1 LEKAWLILPG
11 LLLLIGG
18 GEWLVRGASRLA
30 SLLGVPP
37 VVIGLSVVAFGT
49 SAPELAVSVLSAYR
63 GQPDIAVGNVVGS
76 NIVNILL
83 ILGLSAVV
91 APLAVSARLIIR
103 EVPMMIGTALLFFAL
118 AYDGKLTRL
127 DGALLVLIFAAY
139 LTWMARTARSETTL
153 LEAALEESGA
163 IPRNGWTYLKLAGLM
178 IAGLAGLVLGSE
190 WLIQGAVA
198 AARALGVSELVIG
211 LTIVAIGTSLP
222 ELATSVIASLR
233 GERDISVGNVVGSNI
248 FNILSVLGFSS
259 LVAPDGMAV
268 APAVLRFD
276 AVVMIGVS
284 LACLPVFFNGF
295 QIKRWEGAL
304 FVGYYV
310 AYTVYLILYSSHHD
324 ALDEYTLAMGYFVL
338 PLTGIALALPLIFAW
353 NRQYLQPRR
362 LRRKELQEQTRA
374 RTE

>member
-1 LEKAWLILPG
+1 MILPG

-37 VVIGLSVVAFGT
+37 VVIGLSVVAFST
-49 SAPELAVSVLSAYR
+49 SAPELAVSILSAYR

-91 APLAVSARLIIR
+91 APLAVSARLIK

-127 DGALLVLIFAAY
+127 DGVILVGIFAAY
-139 LTWMARTARSETTL
+139 LAWMARTARSETL
-153 LEAALEESGA
+153 LETELDEASVL
-163 IPRNGWTYLKLAGLM
+163 PRTGWTYLKLVALVVVGLT
-178 IAGLAGLVLGSE
+178 GLALGSE

-233 GERDISVGNVVGSNI
+233 GERDISVGKVVGSNI

-259 LVAPDGMAV
+259 LVAPDGMTV

-338 PLTGIALALPLIFAW
+338 PLTGIALVLPFAW
-353 NRQYLQPRR
+353 NRQYRKPRR

>member
-1 LEKAWLILPG
+1 MILPG

-49 SAPELAVSVLSAYR
+49 SAPELAVSILSAYR

-91 APLAVSARLIIR
+91 APLAVSARLIK

-127 DGALLVLIFAAY
+127 DGVILVGIFAAY
-139 LTWMARTARSETTL
+139 LAWMARTARSETL
-153 LEAALEESGA
+153 LETELDEASVL
-163 IPRNGWTYLKLAGLM
+163 PRRGWTYLKLVALVVVGLT
-178 IAGLAGLVLGSE
+178 GLALGSE

-276 AVVMIGVS
+276 ALVMIGVS
-284 LACLPVFFNGF
+284 LACLPVFFNDF

-304 FVGYYV
+304 FVGYYI

-338 PLTGIALALPLIFAW
+338 PLTGIALVLPLIFAW
-353 NRQYLQPRR
+353 SRQYLKPRR

>member
-1 LEKAWLILPG
+1 MILPG

-91 APLAVSARLIIR
+91 APLAVSARLIK

-127 DGALLVLIFAAY
+127 DGVILVGIFAAY
-139 LTWMARTARSETTL
+139 LAWMARTARSETL
-153 LEAALEESGA
+153 LETELDEASVL
-163 IPRNGWTYLKLAGLM
+163 PRTGWTYLKLVALVVVGLT
-178 IAGLAGLVLGSE
+178 GLALGSE

-198 AARALGVSELVIG
+198 TARALGVSELVIG

-284 LACLPVFFNGF
+284 LACFPVFFNGF

-338 PLTGIALALPLIFAW
+338 PLTGIALVLTLIFAW

>member
-1 LEKAWLILPG
+1 LEKIWLIVPG

-91 APLAVSARLIIR
+91 APLSISMRLIKI
-103 EVPMMIGTALLFFAL
+103 EVPMMVGTALLFFAL
-118 AYDGKLTRL
+118 AQDGKLTRL
-127 DGALLVLIFAAY
+127 DGVILVGIFAAY
-139 LTWMARTARSETTL
+139 LAWMARTARSETL
-153 LEAALEESGA
+153 LETELDEASVL
-163 IPRNGWTYLKLAGLM
+163 PRAGWTYLKLVALVVVGLT
-178 IAGLAGLVLGSE
+178 GLALGSE

-222 ELATSVIASLR
+222 ELATSVIASMR

-259 LVAPDGMAV
+259 LAAPDGMTV

-276 AVVMIGVS
+276 ALVMIGVS
-284 LACLPVFFNGF
+284 LACFPVFFNGF

-304 FVGYYV
+304 FVGYYI

-338 PLTGIALALPLIFAW
+338 PLTGTALVLTLIFAW
-353 NRQYLQPRR
+353 NRQYLKPRR
-362 LRRKELQEQTRA
+362 LLRKELEANRE
-374 RTE
+374 R

>member
-1 LEKAWLILPG
+1 MILPG

-37 VVIGLSVVAFGT
+37 VVIGLSVVAFST
-49 SAPELAVSVLSAYR
+49 SAPELAVSILSAYR

-91 APLAVSARLIIR
+91 APLAVNARLIKI

-118 AYDGKLTRL
+118 AHDGKLTRL

-163 IPRNGWTYLKLAGLM
+163 IPRNGWTYLKLAGLI

-259 LVAPDGMAV
+259 LVAPDGMTV
-268 APAVLRFD
+268 APAALRFD

-284 LACLPVFFNGF
+284 LACFPVFFNGF

-338 PLTGIALALPLIFAW
+338 PLTGIALVLPFAW
-353 NRQYLQPRR
+353 NRQYRKPRR

-374 RTE
+374 HTE

>member
-1 LEKAWLILPG
+1 MEKAWLILPG

-49 SAPELAVSVLSAYR
+49 SAPELAVSILSAYR

-91 APLAVSARLIIR
+91 APLAVSMRLIKI
-103 EVPMMIGTALLFFAL
+103 EVPMMIGAALLFFAL

-127 DGALLVLIFAAY
+127 DGAVLVGIFTVY
-139 LTWMARTARSETTL
+139 LAWMARTARSETL
-153 LEAALEESGA
+153 LDAEVEEAGA
-163 IPRNGWTYLKLAGLM
+163 MPRTGWTYLKLAGLM

-211 LTIVAIGTSLP
+211 LTVVAIGTSLP
-222 ELATSVIASLR
+222 ELATSVIASMR

-248 FNILSVLGFSS
+248 FNILSVLGFSC
-259 LVAPDGMAV
+259 LVAPDGIAV

-284 LACLPVFFNGF
+284 LACFPVFFNGF

-338 PLTGIALALPLIFAW
+338 PLTGIALALTLIFAW
-353 NRQYLQPRR
+353 NRQYLKPRR
-362 LRRKELQEQTRA
+362 LLRKELQEQTRA